1 MMTLALE
8 PREAP
13 HDDPVRGLRGTP
25 AARSTPMRRMIRRLG
40 IYLLAVWAAVTINF
54 FLPRLAPGNPAEAI
68 FQRLQQ
74 HGAVTPDTLKALEAE
89 FGVNTTDP
97 LWVQYFKYLNDLVHG
112 NLGVSTN
119 YFPSTVSAVIAQDIK
134 WTLVLLSVSVIL
146 SFGLGSLIGVLVAW
160 NRGSALDTVLSSL
173 MTFAYSI
180 LYPWLALIA
189 VYFLGFTLGWFPF
202 ADGYNTAA
210 VTPGWNLDF
219 ILSAAYHA
227 ILPALTLIVST
238 IAGWML
244 TMRNSMITTLS
255 EDYITMARAK
265 GLTSRRVMFA
275 YAARNAILPSVT
287 GFAIALGA
295 VVGGALLVEI
305 VFSYPG
311 IGYALYQAIQSQDYA
326 LADGILL
333 LVIVATV
340 VMNLI
345 VDLLYTVLD
354 PRVRQERSA

>member
-1 MMTLALE
+1 
-8 PREAP
+8 
-13 HDDPVRGLRGTP
+13 
-25 AARSTPMRRMIRRLG
+25 MRHVIRRIGL
-40 IYLLAVWAAVTINF
+40 YLVAIWAAVTLNF
-54 FLPRLAPGNPAEAI
+54 FLPRLAPGNPAEVV
-68 FQRLQQ
+68 FFRLSQ
-74 HGAVTPDTLKALEAE
+74 HGAVSPATLKALELE
-89 FGVNTTDP
+89 FGIDTTDP
-97 LWVQYFKYLNDLVHG
+97 LWVQYLGYLNNLLHG
-112 NLGVSTN
+112 NLGVSIN
-119 YFPSTVSAVIAQDIK
+119 YFPSSVTEIIGRDIK

-146 SFGLGSLIGVLVAW
+146 SFTLGTLLGILVAW
-160 NRGSALDTVLSSL
+160 KRGTLFDTLLSSV
-173 MTFAYSI
+173 MTFFYSI
-180 LYPWLALIA
+180 LYPWLALMA
-189 VYFLGFTLGWFPF
+189 VYFLGFSLGWFPF
-202 ADGYNTAA
+202 ADGYDITL
-210 VTPGWNLDF
+210 TPGWNLYF
-219 ILSAAYHA
+219 LLSAAYHA

-255 EDYITMARAK
+255 EDYILMARAK
-265 GLTSRRVMFA
+265 GLSTARVMLA

-311 IGYALYQAIQSQDYA
+311 IGYALYQAIQSQDYF

-340 VMNLI
+340 AMNLV
-345 VDLLYTVLD
+345 VDLLYTTLD

>member
-1 MMTLALE
+1 
-8 PREAP
+8 
-13 HDDPVRGLRGTP
+13 
-25 AARSTPMRRMIRRLG
+25 MRHVIRRIG
-40 IYLLAVWAAVTINF
+40 IYLLAIWAAITINF
-54 FLPRLAPGNPAEAI
+54 FLPRMAPGNPA
-68 FQRLQQ
+68 QTVYDRLAQ
-74 HGAVTPDTLKALEAE
+74 HGAVNPATLKALEIQ

-97 LWVQYFKYLNDLVHG
+97 LWVQYIGYFNNLLHG
-112 NLGVSTN
+112 NLGISTN
-119 YFPSTVSAVIAQDIK
+119 YYPDTVTQVIGQDIK

-146 SFGLGSLIGVLVAW
+146 SFTLGTLLGIVVAW
-160 NRGSALDTVLSSL
+160 KRGTAFDTVSSTL
-173 MTFAYSI
+173 MTFFYSI

-189 VYFLGFTLGWFPF
+189 VYFLGYISGWFPF
-202 ADGYNTAA
+202 ADGYD
-210 VTPGWNLDF
+210 VSLTPGWNFDF
-219 ILSAAYHA
+219 LMSAAYHA

-244 TMRNSMITTLS
+244 TMRNSMVTTLS
-255 EDYITMARAK
+255 EDYVLMAQAK
-265 GLTSRRVMFA
+265 GLRSRRVMLA

-311 IGYALYQAIQSQDYA
+311 IGYALFQAIQSQDYF

-333 LVIVATV
+333 LIIVATV
-340 VMNLI
+340 LMNLV
-345 VDLLYTVLD
+345 VDVLYSVLD

>member
-1 MMTLALE
+1 
-8 PREAP
+8 
-13 HDDPVRGLRGTP
+13 
-25 AARSTPMRRMIRRLG
+25 MRHVFRRVG
-40 IYLLAVWAAVTINF
+40 IYLLAIWAAITINF
-54 FLPRLAPGNPAEAI
+54 FLPRLAPGNPAEIVYNRLA
-68 FQRLQQ
+68 QR
-74 HGAVTPDTLKALEAE
+74 GPVSPATLRALEIQ

-97 LWVQYFKYLNDLVHG
+97 LWVQYISYLNNLIHG
-112 NLGVSTN
+112 NLGISTN
-119 YFPSTVSAVIAQDIK
+119 YYPAPVTQIIAQDIP
-134 WTLVLLSVSVIL
+134 WTLTLLTVSVAL
-146 SFGLGSLIGVLVAW
+146 SFTLGTLLGIIVAW
-160 NRGSALDTVLSSL
+160 KRGTAFDTITSSV
-173 MTFAYSI
+173 MTFFYSI
-180 LYPWLALIA
+180 LYPWLALMA
-189 VYFLGFTLGWFPF
+189 VYFVGYLLGWFPF
-202 ADGYNTAA
+202 ADGYD
-210 VTPGWNLDF
+210 VSLTPGLHLDF
-219 ILSAAYHA
+219 FASAAYHA

-255 EDYITMARAK
+255 EDYVLMAQAK
-265 GLTSRRVMFA
+265 GLRQPRVMLG

-311 IGYALYQAIQSQDYA
+311 IGYALFQAIQSQDYF

-340 VMNLI
+340 LMNLV